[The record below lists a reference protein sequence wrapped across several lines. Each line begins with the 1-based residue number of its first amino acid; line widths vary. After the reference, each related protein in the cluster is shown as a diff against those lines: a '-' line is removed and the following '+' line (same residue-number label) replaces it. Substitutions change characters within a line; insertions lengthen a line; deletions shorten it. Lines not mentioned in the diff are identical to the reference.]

1 MSARLVVEALVV
13 LLGPQSSAPG
23 GGAGCFW
30 RIAPVLCSGRS
41 PANWRSGLEKGSGPR
56 LERREEVDQVELLAN
71 DIAPMLAVVAS
82 SRKKDNLI
90 SYGELVRLLKALKPD
105 EYEDLEPRSDVFH
118 SALEIVSDR
127 SLEAHGFALSS
138 VVVNA
143 RTGIPGSG
151 FFEAAISRWQL
162 PNAQKVPS
170 RREGIDPESPG
181 YRMWTEQASR
191 AIEHYSR

>member
-1 MSARLVVEALVV
+1 MD
-13 LLGPQSSAPG
+13 
-23 GGAGCFW
+23 
-30 RIAPVLCSGRS
+30 
-41 PANWRSGLEKGSGPR
+41 K
-56 LERREEVDQVELLAN
+56 VDLLAN
-71 DIAPMLAVVAS
+71 DIEPMLAVVA

-105 EYEDLEPRSDVFH
+105 QYEDLEPRSDVFH

-143 RTGIPGSG
+143 RSGIPGSG
-151 FFEAAISRWQL
+151 FFEAAISRWHL
-162 PNAQKVPS
+162 PNAHKVHS
-170 RREGIDPESPG
+170 REGINPDSPG

>member
-1 MSARLVVEALVV
+1 MDEVE
-13 LLGPQSSAPG
+13 
-23 GGAGCFW
+23 
-30 RIAPVLCSGRS
+30 
-41 PANWRSGLEKGSGPR
+41 
-56 LERREEVDQVELLAN
+56 LAN
-71 DIAPMLAVVAS
+71 DIAPMLAVVA

-105 EYEDLEPRSDVFH
+105 QYEDLEPRSDVFH

-143 RTGIPGSG
+143 RSGISESG
-151 FFEAAISRWQL
+151 FFEAAISRWHL
-162 PNAQKVPS
+162 PNAHKVHS
-170 RREGIDPESPG
+170 REGIDSESPG

-191 AIEHYSR
+191 VIKHLNR

>member
-1 MSARLVVEALVV
+1 VPPHRRLPTTTDPAKV
-13 LLGPQSSAPG
+13 LSLEPDRELAKG
-23 GGAGCFW
+23 G
-30 RIAPVLCSGRS
+30 LS
-41 PANWRSGLEKGSGPR
+41 L
-56 LERREEVDQVELLAN
+56 Q
-71 DIAPMLAVVAS
+71 
-82 SRKKDNLI
+82 
-90 SYGELVRLLKALKPD
+90 
-105 EYEDLEPRSDVFH
+105 PRSDVFH

-151 FFEAAISRWQL
+151 FFDAAISRWQL
-162 PNAQKVPS
+162 PNAQKVHS
-170 RREGIDPESPG
+170 RREGIDPDSSG